1 MQYFTSCWITPPPK
15 SSKLNAAPP
24 PPIAAFGIKGCASPP
39 ARPFSFP
46 VFLVVL
52 ALVLV
57 VLALVLVVLALV
69 LVVLPLILVVLI
81 VYSDQRYPF
90 IKSYPIK

>member
-1 MQYFTSCWITPPPK
+1 MHNSYAILSIVVRVALKYFTSRWITPPPK

-46 VFLVVL
+46 
-52 ALVLV
+52 
-57 VLALVLVVLALV
+57 
-69 LVVLPLILVVLI
+69 I
-81 VYSDQRYPF
+81 
-90 IKSYPIK
+90 